1 MAVRASEV
9 DWIAR
14 QADWLIEEPPTKSAA
29 VHESPVGSLLL
40 IVVHSVVRLPVASTL
55 QSPIW

>member
-29 VHESPVGSLLL
+29 VGQKYNQRGSGATQNFCEKSSRCA
-40 IVVHSVVRLPVASTL
+40 VNA
-55 QSPIW
+55 